1 MGVFAL
7 FRHLQHAYAIVFV
20 CKGMQSRYKSSSL
33 NGGGALEFLIIKVRK
48 ERKEKEE
55 EEDRIGIVC
64 CFCVLRYCAGKID
77 RDSARG
83 S

>member
-7 FRHLQHAYAIVFV
+7 FRHLQHGYAIVFV

-48 ERKEKEE
+48 ERRRRRQ
-55 EEDRIGIVC
+55 DRN
-64 CFCVLRYCAGKID
+64 CVLFLCVTVLRWKN
-77 RDSARG
+77 
-83 S
+83 